1 MSMGKL
7 DCSPVLIVLV
17 VWGLIVVV
25 CMDVMSI
32 PAAPSVACSGSVA
45 LGWSF
50 RNWTVCW
57 CHFVTSGTSGWYAES
72 ASVSSVVSGDVDSGV
87 CSVSSNE
94 IGMDGSP
101 CSMGMVNSCLL
112 STGMMNVGNVSTALL
127 FSAM

>member
-1 MSMGKL
+1 M
-7 DCSPVLIVLV
+7 
-17 VWGLIVVV
+17 
-25 CMDVMSI
+25 
-32 PAAPSVACSGSVA
+32 
-45 LGWSF
+45 
-50 RNWTVCW
+50 
-57 CHFVTSGTSGWYAES
+57 
-72 ASVSSVVSGDVDSGV
+72 SSVVRSDVDSGV